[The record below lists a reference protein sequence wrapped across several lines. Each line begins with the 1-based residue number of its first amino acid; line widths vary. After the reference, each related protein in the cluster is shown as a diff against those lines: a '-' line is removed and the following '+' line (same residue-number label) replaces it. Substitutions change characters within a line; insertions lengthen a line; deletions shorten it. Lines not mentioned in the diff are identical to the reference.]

1 MTKKDYVLIA
11 EAMHKVGDLL
21 SSRQIYSFDVFLTI
35 CYIVANSLSSD
46 NPRFDRNKFLTACG
60 VKEL

>member
-11 EAMHKVGDLL
+11 EAMRNVDYLL
-21 SSRQIYSFDVFLTI
+21 SNRNTFSFDVFPVI
-35 CYIVANSLSSD
+35 CNIVANSLSSN

>member
-11 EAMHKVGDLL
+11 KTLKRSQFPNNTYYISIVDDFATALKVE
-21 SSRQIYSFDVFLTI
+21 
-35 CYIVANSLSSD
+35 

-60 VKEL
+60 IED